1 MTPTTLLVL
10 AVLLLGAV
18 TVANCRAIDVA
29 VVPARQ
35 YVHVQEN
42 THEMMQNKI
51 EPVLV
56 VHMQGKV
63 RGSMQNNIK
72 PEPKLVYVANDHL
85 DECNDQYDIM
95 CQRNV
100 LVCIGK
106 YLKCVADA
114 VLSGK

>member
-1 MTPTTLLVL
+1 MTPKILSVL

-18 TVANCRAIDVA
+18 TVANSRAIDVA

-35 YVHVQEN
+35 YVRVQEN
-42 THEMMQNKI
+42 AHEMMQNKL

-56 VHMQGKV
+56 VHMRGKA

-72 PEPKLVYVANDHL
+72 PEPQLVYVADDHL
-85 DECNDQYDIM
+85 DECNDQYDM